1 MLLTILVTPV
11 LGAGRVSPKAFLSQ
25 EAFVWLVL
33 RPSPHHSFSSS
44 ARKEGSF
51 LQSISHPRPQAS
63 SPILQ

>member
-33 RPSPHHSFSSS
+33 RPSPHHSFSS

-51 LQSISHPRPQAS
+51 LQSISHHRPQAG